1 MMMGL
6 KSNRIVRA
14 KLNTSPS
21 STDTTKLCR
30 IGKTPSV
37 FLMAALSSLIGLA
50 GCSRVHLTPSPATT
64 PIKHVVVIM
73 QENRSFDNFFH
84 GFPGADSA
92 ESGMNK
98 ADVVPLAPVPLAEPT
113 DLNHSHASWW
123 RAWDNGK
130 MDGFASA
137 QKNPPLFAYSYVPS
151 SEIEAYWTLATQ
163 YTLADRMFQSNT
175 GPSFPAHQYMIAGQS
190 GETDEDP
197 NSAQWGCD
205 APAGSAVPLVGPDGT
220 DLAGVFPCFDYQ
232 TAADL
237 LDARGISW
245 RYYAPADLSSG
256 SSVSAYEAIEHI
268 FFSKDWDNNV
278 ISPQTRI
285 LTDVAN
291 GQLAQVTWVVPDSSH
306 SDHPGNNSTEGPD
319 WVASVV
325 NAIGSSP
332 FWNTTAIFI
341 NWDDWG
347 GWYDHVAPINIDNMG
362 PGFRVPLIVVSPYAK
377 HGYVSHTV
385 YETASL
391 ITFVEKDFALGNLG
405 TRDALAN
412 NLLDCFDFAQTP
424 APYVRLKTRVSVDTL
439 IHEAPTGA
447 PDDD

>member
-1 MMMGL
+1 
-6 KSNRIVRA
+6 
-14 KLNTSPS
+14 
-21 STDTTKLCR
+21 
-30 IGKTPSV
+30 
-37 FLMAALSSLIGLA
+37 
-50 GCSRVHLTPSPATT
+50 
-64 PIKHVVVIM
+64 
-73 QENRSFDNFFH
+73 
-84 GFPGADSA
+84 
-92 ESGMNK
+92 
-98 ADVVPLAPVPLAEPT
+98 
-113 DLNHSHASWW
+113 
-123 RAWDNGK
+123 
-130 MDGFASA
+130 
-137 QKNPPLFAYSYVPS
+137 
-151 SEIEAYWTLATQ
+151 
-163 YTLADRMFQSNT
+163 
-175 GPSFPAHQYMIAGQS
+175 
-190 GETDEDP
+190 
-197 NSAQWGCD
+197 
-205 APAGSAVPLVGPDGT
+205 
-220 DLAGVFPCFDYQ
+220 
-232 TAADL
+232 
-237 LDARGISW
+237 
-245 RYYAPADLSSG
+245 
-256 SSVSAYEAIEHI
+256 
-268 FFSKDWDNNV
+268 V